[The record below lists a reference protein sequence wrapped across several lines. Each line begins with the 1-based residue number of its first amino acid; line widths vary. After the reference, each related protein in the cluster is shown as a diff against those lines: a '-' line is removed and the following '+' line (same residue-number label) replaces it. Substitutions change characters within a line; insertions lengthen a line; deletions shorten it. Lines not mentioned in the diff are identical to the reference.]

1 MKSFKIE
8 SNSTTNFFFFFF
20 ADEFYNRYI
29 VKGNL
34 LSPVVDAFL
43 RNNGRYNLL
52 DSAILE
58 LFEFIKMED
67 IKSLCV
73 YVVDTF
79 GRALDKVE
87 YVQTFK
93 CLRLRYDQQQ
103 ERITERSTS
112 ALDRYFFAICTK
124 NPLQSLVKITIL
136 A

>member
-1 MKSFKIE
+1 M
-8 SNSTTNFFFFFF
+8 
-20 ADEFYNRYI
+20 
-29 VKGNL
+29 
-34 LSPVVDAFL
+34 VDAFL

-67 IKSLCV
+67 IKSLCI

-79 GRALDKVE
+79 GKTLDKVE

-103 ERITERSTS
+103 DRITERDRSSS
-112 ALDRYFFAICTK
+112 ALDRFVAAFCFVGIVGK
-124 NPLQSLVKITIL
+124 NVYTFV
-136 A
+136 